1 MNTKCVACK
10 CDNKIGRDSS
20 LFQRRMLGI
29 LCGLLAPAC
38 VLLGLIGSENN
49 LDGWYLSISA
59 TYYASSKMCMIGLLF
74 SAAVFFLSYV
84 FEGYDWRDRAIS
96 IIQAVGCLG
105 VVAFPC
111 RTPGVPETVGMF
123 NLPLAT
129 SNIIHTA
136 SACILFIAFGV
147 NIMFLF
153 TLGNKNNE
161 MKRKRNRVYRIC
173 GSVIFAF
180 CIIQALTAT
189 PVFDWVPAWFP
200 LTWLNEF
207 VMLVAFSVA
216 WLVKSELFPSLND
229 KEGSVRDERV
239 VPAECVEEDECDK

>member
-1 MNTKCVACK
+1 MK
-10 CDNKIGRDSS
+10 SS
-20 LFQRRMLGI
+20 QSNLFQREMLGI

-38 VLLGLIGSENN
+38 VLLGLIGAENN
-49 LDGWYLSISA
+49 QEGWYLSISA

-74 SAAVFFLSYV
+74 SAAVFFISYA
-84 FEGYDWRDRAIS
+84 FERYDWRDTVMS
-96 IIQAVGCLG
+96 IIQAAGCLG

-111 RTPGVPETVGMF
+111 KTPGVPETVGMF
-123 NLPLAT
+123 NLPIDV
-129 SNIIHTA
+129 SNIIHCV
-136 SACILFIAFGV
+136 SACVLFVAFGV

-153 TLGNKNNE
+153 TLGNPKDNE
-161 MKRKRNRVYRIC
+161 MKRKRNRIYRIC

-189 PVFDWVPAWFP
+189 PVFDWVPGWFP

-216 WLVKSELFPSLND
+216 WLVKSESIKSLND
-229 KEGSVRDERV
+229 VEGSVREERV
-239 VPAECVEEDECDK
+239 ASVES

>member
-1 MNTKCVACK
+1 MKM
-10 CDNKIGRDSS
+10 DNLENVCECECGCTEREVKSSS
-20 LFQRRMLGI
+20 LFQRKMLGI

-38 VLLGLIGSENN
+38 VLLGMIGSDNN

-59 TYYASSKMCMIGLLF
+59 TYYASSKICMIGLLF
-74 SAAVFFLSYV
+74 SAAVFFLSYI
-84 FEGYDWRDRAIS
+84 FEGYDWRDKAMS
-96 IIQAVGCLG
+96 IIQAAGCLG
-105 VVAFPC
+105 VVVFPC
-111 RTPGVPETVGMF
+111 RTPGAPETVGMF
-123 NLPLAT
+123 NLPIDI
-129 SNIIHTA
+129 SNIVHTA
-136 SACILFIAFGV
+136 SACVLFIAFGV

-153 TLGNKNNE
+153 TLGHADSNV

-216 WLVKSELFPSLND
+216 WLVKAEMFSSLND
-229 KEGSVRDERV
+229 KSDMDRK
-239 VPAECVEEDECDK
+239 PAMR

>member
-1 MNTKCVACK
+1 MANNEISSNSRENNRFGK
-10 CDNKIGRDSS
+10 DSF
-20 LFQRRMLGI
+20 LFQRQMLGI

-49 LDGWYLSISA
+49 LEGWYLSISA

-74 SAAVFFLSYV
+74 SAAVFFISYV
-84 FEGYDWRDRAIS
+84 FASYDWRDRVMS
-96 IIQAVGCLG
+96 IIQAAGCLG

-111 RTPGVPETVGMF
+111 RTPGAPDTVGIF

-129 SNIIHTA
+129 SNIFHTA

-153 TLGNKNNE
+153 TLGHEDENL
-161 MKRKRNRVYRIC
+161 MKRKRNRIYRIC
-173 GSVIFAF
+173 GSLIFAF

-216 WLVKSELFPSLND
+216 WLVKSEAIKQLND
-229 KEGSVRDERV
+229 VSEVDRHKESVR
-239 VPAECVEEDECDK
+239 

>member
-1 MNTKCVACK
+1 MDKMENVCECECGCECTEREV
-10 CDNKIGRDSS
+10 RSSS
-20 LFQRRMLGI
+20 LFQRKMLGI

-38 VLLGLIGSENN
+38 VLLGMLGSENN
-49 LDGWYLSISA
+49 LDGWYMSISA

-74 SAAVFFLSYV
+74 SAAVFFLSYIA
-84 FEGYDWRDRAIS
+84 EKYDWRDVVMS
-96 IIQAVGCLG
+96 IVQAAGCLG

-111 RTPGVPETVGMF
+111 KTPGVPETVGLF

-136 SACILFIAFGV
+136 SAAVLFVAFAV
-147 NIMFLF
+147 NILFLF
-153 TLGNKNNE
+153 TRGHEDTNE
-161 MKRKRNRVYRIC
+161 MKRKRNRIYRIC
-173 GSVIFAF
+173 GCVILAF

-207 VMLVAFSVA
+207 VMLSAFSVA
-216 WLVKSELFPSLND
+216 WLVKAEMFSSLND
-229 KEGSVRDERV
+229 KSDKDRK
-239 VPAECVEEDECDK
+239 PAMR